1 MENKDYYIIT
11 TLCDKQEIANN
22 ISNALLE
29 GKLVAGSQI
38 SKVKSSYWW
47 NGEIETKEEFKLEF
61 RTREDK
67 VDEIVETIK
76 SFHDYDVAEISKIK
90 IECLTEEM
98 KMWIDEGV
106 GKG

>member
-1 MENKDYYIIT
+1 MENKSYYIVT
-11 TLCDKQEIANN
+11 TLCDNQEIANN
-22 ISNALLE
+22 ISNALLD

-38 SKVKSSYWW
+38 SRVKSSYWW

-67 VDEIVETIK
+67 VDEIVEKIK
-76 SFHDYDVAEISKIK
+76 SLHDYEVAEISNTK

-106 GKG
+106 G